1 MEPNQPEVGPSSG
14 LSFPVV
20 GLGASAGGLEALIRC
35 FEHLPTAPDMAF
47 VVILHLSPEHESN
60 AAAILQRSTKMAV
73 LQVKEATKIE
83 RNHVYVIPPSR
94 SLLMYDGHLALV
106 PSQRDRGRHIAID
119 LFFRTLAEA
128 HKERAVG
135 VILSG
140 TGSDGAVG
148 LASIKEYGGIVVA
161 QSPNDAEH
169 RGMPD
174 SAIAT
179 GKVDFV
185 LPVTEIPQKLI
196 DLWANARKIELP
208 FPTDSDLKVLAPES
222 PQAAEEALR
231 GILALLHKKTG
242 HDFKHYKRATV
253 LRRIERRLQVNNLR
267 TLPAYLDFL
276 DRQAT
281 EAPALLNDML
291 IGVTNFFRDRDS
303 FEALERDV
311 VPRLFEPPLDEEGVR
326 AWVAGCSTGE
336 EAFSLAILLSDALS
350 RSPTPRPIQV
360 FASDIDEASL
370 ASARLGKYP
379 EAIVTDVPPTYLRD
393 YFTRI
398 DSGYQANESIRKRVL
413 FAAHNLLRDPPFS
426 RLDLVLCRNLLIYL
440 DREVQRDILQMFH
453 FALRSGGYLFL
464 GSSETADAAPGLFEP
479 IDRRHRI
486 YRAAAEVRSSRR
498 MPAFPLGGRIHHATT
513 RPGVT
518 MAPKG
523 LKPPTIAELHMR
535 GAFDDDTTGTVVVD
549 RALDILHTSPGA
561 SQFLQFTSGDPSRQ
575 LLSVANPEIRAE
587 LRLAL
592 FEFSKSQAKV
602 TSPPVRIHTDG
613 PASTVRMTVRPLQSD
628 SPNGLMLVRF
638 VKERVDAASIP
649 SPGDD
654 SALAHLEQAL
664 QRKDEQ
670 LQATVTQFSTTT
682 EELRSSNEE
691 LQALNEELRSASE
704 ELETSKEELQ
714 SNNEELLTV
723 NVELK
728 AKVEETAQVNDDWQN
743 LLRASEIATV
753 FVDAHMRI
761 KRFTPLAATIFNLIN
776 GDVGRSL
783 FDLTHRLEYP
793 DLASDAAET
802 FKTLKMVERE
812 VRSDDG
818 RWFLA
823 RLLPYRTGENLIGG
837 AVLNFV
843 DISSRVLAESNMHLG
858 EEQLQLVAQSLPEF
872 AILTLDPDGR
882 ITSWSR
888 GAQNL
893 FGYSEAESL
902 GQSFDIIFTS
912 EDRAAGRPA
921 FELERAAAEGRCP
934 DERWHVR
941 KDGSSVFISGVLAR
955 LTMGGLQGFAKIAH
969 DITALRQSQ
978 DEGTAAIDA
987 AREATRLK
995 DEFLAVMSHELK
1007 HPLNLIH
1014 INAQLLLNLP
1024 ETKVIPAIRKAS
1036 ETIERSVATQVRII
1050 DDLLDL
1056 SRTQAGKLRL
1066 DLSPLEL
1073 VEALEP
1079 SMEWA
1084 TQQAKNKQLGFVYKA
1099 PAEPIYV
1106 HADVVRIEQV
1116 VMNLLSNALKF
1127 TASGGWVE
1135 VRLFKAGEEAVLQ
1148 VIDNGRGIAPA
1159 FLPQVFGMFEQE
1171 ERAASRREGG
1181 LGIGLGLAREL
1192 VVLHGGRID
1201 AASAGAGLGAT
1212 FTLRLPVHER
1222 SDFAPLDHA
1231 PEVTNPLQG
1240 LRILVVDDDPDGI
1253 ETLGMLLGIE
1263 GAEVTAAR
1271 SGADALRFCETKGF
1285 DLIISDIGMPMM
1297 DGSQLIATLR
1307 RRPTTERTPA
1317 IALTGYGRPQDVK
1330 AALTAG
1336 FTAHLTKPVNMV
1348 RLRELAQELTGQ
1360 A

>member
-1 MEPNQPEVGPSSG
+1 MQQSQPGPSPASG

-35 FEHLPTAPDMAF
+35 FENLPAAPDMAF
-47 VVILHLSPEHESN
+47 VVILHLSPKHESN
-60 AAAILQRSTKMAV
+60 AAEILQRTTKMTV
-73 LQVKEATKIE
+73 RQVKEATGIE
-83 RNHVYVIPPSR
+83 RDYVYVIPPSH
-94 SLLMYDGHLALV
+94 SLSMYDGHLSLS
-106 PSQRDRGRHIAID
+106 PSERDKGRHIAID

-128 HKERAVG
+128 HKERAVA

-148 LASIKEYGGIVVA
+148 LASIKEHGGIVVA
-161 QSPNDAEH
+161 QSPDDAEH

-185 LPVTEIPQKLI
+185 LAAAEIPQKLI
-196 DLWANARKIELP
+196 DLWANARQIELP
-208 FPTDSDLKVLAPES
+208 VPVDSDLKVLAPES

-231 GILALLHKKTG
+231 GILTFLHEKTG

-267 TLPAYLDFL
+267 TLPAYLEFL
-276 DRQAT
+276 HQHAP
-281 EAPALLNDML
+281 EARALLSDML

-311 VPRLFEPPLDEEGVR
+311 VPRLFEPPADEEGVR

-336 EAFSLAILLSDALS
+336 EAFSLAILLSDAMT

-370 ASARLGKYP
+370 ASARLAKYP
-379 EAIVTDVPPTYLRD
+379 EAIVTDVPPAYLRE
-393 YFTRI
+393 YFARI
-398 DSGYQANESIRKRVL
+398 DSGYQVNESVRKRVL
-413 FAAHNLLRDPPFS
+413 FAAHNLLRDLPFS

-453 FALRSGGYLFL
+453 FALRPGGYLFL
-464 GSSETADAAPGLFEP
+464 GSSETADAAPALFEP
-479 IDRRHRI
+479 VDRRHRI
-486 YRAAAEVRSSRR
+486 YRAAANVRSGRN
-498 MPAFPLGGRIHHATT
+498 MPVLPLGGRIYRAAAPGIAT
-513 RPGVT
+513 
-518 MAPKG
+518 APEG
-523 LKPPTIAELHMR
+523 SKPPTIAELHMR
-535 GAFDDDTTGTVVVD
+535 GAFEDDATGTVIVD
-549 RALDILHTSPGA
+549 RALEILHTSPGA
-561 SQFLQFTSGDPSRQ
+561 SQFLQFSSGDPSRQ
-575 LLSVANPEIRAE
+575 LLTVVQPEIRAE
-587 LRLAL
+587 LRLVL
-592 FEFSKSQAKV
+592 FEFSKSKAKV
-602 TSPPVRIHTDG
+602 VSPPVRIGTDG
-613 PASTVRMTVRPLQSD
+613 LASTVRMTVRPLPGD
-628 SPNGLMLVRF
+628 GPTELVLVRF
-638 VKERVDAASIP
+638 VKEAIDPASIP
-649 SPGDD
+649 PAGGEP
-654 SALAHLEQAL
+654 ALAQLEQAL

-670 LQATVTQFSTTT
+670 LQATVSQFSTTT

-714 SNNEELLTV
+714 STNEELLTV

-728 AKVEETAQVNDDWQN
+728 SKVEETALVNDDWQN

-753 FVDAHMRI
+753 FVDSHMRI
-761 KRFTPLAATIFNLIN
+761 KRFTPLAATIFNLIDS
-776 GDVGRSL
+776 DVGRSL
-783 FDLTHRLEYP
+783 LDLTHRLDYP
-793 DLASDAAET
+793 HLAADATET

-823 RLLPYRTGENLIGG
+823 RLLPYRTGENMIGG

-843 DISSRVLAESNMHLG
+843 DISSRVLAESKMHLG
-858 EEQLQLVAQSLPEF
+858 EERMQLVAHSLPEF
-872 AILTLDPDGR
+872 AILTMNSEGR
-882 ITSWSR
+882 INSWSR
-888 GAQNL
+888 GAQTL

-902 GQSFDIIFTS
+902 GQPFDLIFTP
-912 EDRAAGRPA
+912 EDRAAGIPA
-921 FELERAAAEGRCP
+921 RELQRVAAEGRCP
-934 DERWHVR
+934 DERWHAR
-941 KDGSSVFISGVLAR
+941 KDGSCVFVSGVTAR

-978 DEGTAAIDA
+978 DEGTAAVDA

-1014 INAQLLLNLP
+1014 VNAQLLLNLP
-1024 ETKVIPAIRKAS
+1024 ETRTIPAIRKAG

-1073 VEALEP
+1073 VEALAP
-1079 SMEWA
+1079 SMQWA
-1084 TQQAKNKQLGFVYKA
+1084 AEQAKSKQLGFVYEA
-1099 PAEPIYV
+1099 PEEPIYV

-1127 TASGGWVE
+1127 TASGGRIE
-1135 VRLFKAGEEAVLQ
+1135 VRLFQADEEAVLQ

-1159 FLPQVFGMFEQE
+1159 FLSHVFGMFEQE
-1171 ERAASRREGG
+1171 ERGASRREGG

-1192 VVLHGGRID
+1192 VMLHGGQID
-1201 AASAGAGLGAT
+1201 AASAGAGLGST
-1212 FTLRLPVHER
+1212 FTLRLPIHKR
-1222 SDFAPLDHA
+1222 SDFAPLDET

-1253 ETLGMLLGIE
+1253 ETFGMLLGIE
-1263 GAEVTAAR
+1263 GAKVTAAR
-1271 SGADALRFCETKGF
+1271 SGADAMRLCETNSF

-1307 RRPTTERTPA
+1307 RRPTTERVPA
-1317 IALTGYGRPQDVK
+1317 IALTGYGRPKDVQ
-1330 AALTAG
+1330 AALAAG
-1336 FTAHLTKPVNMV
+1336 FTAHLTKPVDMA
-1348 RLRELAQELTGQ
+1348 RLRQLARELTRL